1 MALRLGRAVGRG
13 ARRSLSISGIVTLV
27 LMIGYQ
33 VLFVGSVNAVIVD
46 TLPSGVRSG
55 DAGVGFALPVPTE
68 AAAGLAVV
76 ALLLGIG
83 FVLVTARLFARDN
96 SDLSSLPGELFT
108 RRLGRAFLS
117 ALVVSVVLG
126 VAITVG
132 FALLLVPGLFLAV
145 SLQFALFAVAVEDT
159 GPVEA
164 FRRSWELAS
173 GNRWRLLVLV
183 VLFGVVGG
191 IGGAIGSLLAFVS
204 PSIGQLASLVI
215 NSALVILTCGIIADS
230 FVRLRGGPASATRSL
245 A

>member
-1 MALRLGRAVGRG
+1 MALQLGKAIGRG
-13 ARRSLSISGIVTLV
+13 ARRSLSISGIVALALTLC
-27 LMIGYQ
+27 YQ
-33 VLFVGSVNAVIVD
+33 LLFVGSFNTIVVD
-46 TLPSGVRSG
+46 RLPPGARSSS
-55 DAGVGFALPVPTE
+55 AGIGFALPLPTE
-68 AAAGLAVV
+68 VAAGLAVF

-83 FVLVTARLFARDN
+83 IFLVTARLLSRDL

-117 ALVVSVVLG
+117 AFVVSVVLG
-126 VAITVG
+126 VAIPIG
-132 FALLLVPGLFLAV
+132 FVLFVVPGLFLTV
-145 SLQFALFAVAVEDT
+145 SLQFAVFAVAVEDT

-173 GNRWRLLVLV
+173 GNRWRLLALV

-204 PSIGQLASLVI
+204 PSVGQLVSLVV
-215 NSALVILTCGIIADS
+215 NSVLVILMYGIIADS
-230 FVRLRGGPASATRSL
+230 FVQLRDGSASVTSSL